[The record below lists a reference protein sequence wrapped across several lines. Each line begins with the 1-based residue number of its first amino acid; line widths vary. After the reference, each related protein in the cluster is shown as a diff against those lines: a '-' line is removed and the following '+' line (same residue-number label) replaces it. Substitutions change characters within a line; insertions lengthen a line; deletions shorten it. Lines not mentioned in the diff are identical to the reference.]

1 MAQEKSILA
10 ILEEL
15 LEKYGFSDVRI
26 EETISSGSNSSSRT
40 FILHVSE
47 DDSRFLIG
55 QYGNNLQAL
64 QHIARMMVGK
74 SFPDDS
80 WATFFLDV
88 NDYRRKK
95 DQSVI
100 DLAKTASREAEKEG
114 KVVVLRPMSA
124 YERRLVHLELS
135 KEKNV
140 TTESVGEGDDRRI
153 VVRPL
158 NITETK
164 AE

>member
-1 MAQEKSILA
+1 MEQERNVLS

-15 LEKYGFSDVRI
+15 LEKYGFSGVRI
-26 EETISSGSNSSSRT
+26 EETISSGSNSSSKI

-64 QHIARMMVGK
+64 QYIARMMVGK
-74 SFPDDS
+74 SLSDEFNT
-80 WATFFLDV
+80 TFFLDV

-100 DLAKTASREAEKEG
+100 DIAKTASREAEKEG
-114 KVVVLRPMSA
+114 KIVVLRPMSA

-158 NITETK
+158 NIIETK